1 MFFYV
6 DTAKGKRIDKAKQDR
21 EFLPYKKRTI
31 NKGDK
36 VLVFSNGTHGK
47 GARSYSYSKGEAI
60 KMLKKLIKKLSE

>member
-6 DTAKGKRIDKAKQDR
+6 TTAKGKRIDRAKQAR
-21 EFLPYKKRTI
+21 EFLPYKERTI

-47 GARSYSYSKGEAI
+47 GSRSYNYSKEEAL
-60 KMLKKLIKKLSE
+60 KMLKDLIKKLSE